1 MIREFFYK
9 YYIDPIRTGQA
20 YTVVDTLTYAI
31 ILIIAVYLLYR
42 WMKRYS
48 IPVDRDL
55 VLATLPFIV
64 FGGLMRVVED
74 TGVIASDWRFLLIT
88 PIIFF
93 FIFFIAF
100 TVLITAWVLSRR
112 GLVGN
117 PYKAYGLVGVLL
129 VLLTAGYLAY
139 LGSTRFHLDLSVL
152 VVILSLTVIT
162 AALVYAF
169 LRYGLKWTYA
179 ADPLYLALI
188 FGHMLD
194 ASATSYGIDIH
205 PMAYV
210 EQHVVGSNLI
220 ALTGTAFSMFP
231 LKLIVLVPGIYILQ
245 MYRKEG
251 SSDLFHLIVLA
262 MITVGLAPG
271 VRDMVRMVLYV

>member
-42 WMKRYS
+42 WMKKHS

-74 TGVIASDWRFLLIT
+74 TGVITSDWRFLLIT

-93 FIFFIAF
+93 VIFFIAF
-100 TVLITAWVLSRR
+100 AVLITAWVLSRR
-112 GLVGN
+112 GLFGN
-117 PYKAYGLVGVLL
+117 PYKVYGLVGVVLAL
-129 VLLTAGYLAY
+129 VTAGYLAY
-139 LGSTRFHLDLSVL
+139 LGATRFHLDLGVL
-152 VVILSLTVIT
+152 AVILSLAVIT
-162 AALVYAF
+162 TALVY
-169 LRYGLKWTYA
+169 LLIRYGLKWAYA
-179 ADPLYLALI
+179 ADPLYLSLI

-205 PMAYV
+205 PLAYV

-245 MYRKEG
+245 MYRKDG

>member
-74 TGVIASDWRFLLIT
+74 TGVITSDWRFLLIT
-88 PIIFF
+88 PVIFF

-117 PYKAYGLVGVLL
+117 PYMAYGLVGVLL

-139 LGSTRFHLDLSVL
+139 LGSTRFHLDPGVL
-152 VVILSLTVIT
+152 VVILSLAVIT
-162 AALVYAF
+162 TALVYAF

>member
-42 WMKRYS
+42 WMKKHS

-74 TGVIASDWRFLLIT
+74 TGVITSDWRFLLIT
-88 PIIFF
+88 PVIFF
-93 FIFFIAF
+93 VIFFIAF
-100 TVLITAWVLSRR
+100 AVLITAWVLSGR

-117 PYKAYGLVGVLL
+117 AYKAYGLVGVVL
-129 VLLTAGYLAY
+129 VLITAGYLAY
-139 LGSTRFHLDLSVL
+139 LGVTRFHLDLGVL
-152 VVILSLTVIT
+152 AVILSLAVIT
-162 AALVYAF
+162 TALVF
-169 LRYGLKWTYA
+169 VLIRYGLKWTYA
-179 ADPLYLALI
+179 ADPLYLSLI

-245 MYRKEG
+245 MYRKDG